1 MIAINVQG
9 LLYTTRAALPHLLK
23 SAEGGPPPACSSDV
37 DASAR

>member
-9 LLYTTRAALPHLLK
+9 MLYTTRAALPHLLN
-23 SAEGGPPPACSSDV
+23 SAERGPPPACSSDV